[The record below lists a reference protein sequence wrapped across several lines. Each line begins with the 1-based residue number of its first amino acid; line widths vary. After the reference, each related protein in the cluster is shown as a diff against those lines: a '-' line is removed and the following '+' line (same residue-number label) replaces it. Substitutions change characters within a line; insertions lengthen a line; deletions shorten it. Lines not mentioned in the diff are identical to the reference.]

1 MLKKYMPARLTA
13 LCASGSLLGLIV
25 FGMAWIITLSDTPA
39 ARISLW
45 LILFTG
51 PWLLVLRGVLRT
63 RPDSLLYS
71 SLLALVYLLHGGVV
85 WWTDPIRSGW
95 GLLEMGL
102 ALGHIVSAGLTIRQS
117 DT

>member
-1 MLKKYMPARLTA
+1 MSARLNT
-13 LCASGSLLGLIV
+13 LCASGSLLGLIA
-25 FGMAWIITLSDTPA
+25 FSMAWVIVISATPT

-51 PWLLVLRGVLRT
+51 PWLLVLRGVLRA
-63 RPDSLLYS
+63 RANVLLYS

-95 GLLEMGL
+95 GLLEMLL
-102 ALGHIVSAGLTIRQS
+102 ALGHIISAGLTIRQTGS
-117 DT
+117 